1 MPNRLAHE
9 TSPYLLQHAENPVD
23 WYPWGDEALD
33 RARREN
39 KPVLLSIG
47 YAACHWCHVMA
58 HESFENPAIAAQMN
72 ERFVNIKVD
81 REERPDLD
89 SIYMQ
94 AVQAMTGHGGWP
106 MTVFLTPQG
115 EPFFGGTYYPPSDRH
130 GMPGFPRVLQALADA
145 YSTQPDAIQSTTAQL
160 REIYGAAA
168 RAARESGPVNAAVL
182 QRAFREIAR
191 AYDPVH
197 GGFGGAPKFPPSM
210 VLEFLLTYW
219 GRSGDA
225 AALDIARQSFQAMA
239 RGGIYD
245 QLGGGLHRYSVDDR
259 WLVPHFEKML
269 YDNAL
274 FLRLGVHLWQATGD
288 SDIARVCADT
298 VSWLAR
304 EMTAPEGGFLSSL
317 DADSEGHEGTFYVW
331 SADELDQLL
340 GADSA
345 LARAAWGVTAGGNF
359 EGKNI
364 LHQVRDVARL
374 AEESGLPQ
382 AEVAARLE
390 QARAHLHL
398 TRSNRVWPARDDKV
412 LASWNGLMLR
422 ALAEYAR
429 VFEDET
435 ASAAAVRNGRF
446 LLGQLVRDGAVLRS
460 WRQGKVL
467 AVGFLEDQAAVA
479 LAFLELYTLTAD
491 VAWLNAAR
499 SITARAVDRFLDP
512 QLGLLFDTPADH
524 EALVTR
530 PRDVADNA
538 LPSGT
543 SLMAELMHRMGIID
557 DREAWVELSARI
569 VGQVGEGLVTHG
581 QAFGHL
587 LGVAD
592 MVVHGVVEVVVVGAE
607 GHQVRRDLER
617 TVDQTFV
624 PSSITLA
631 VTDSGADDTAL
642 GRGRRAVG
650 GIPMAYVCRR
660 YVCDAPTSDPE
671 VLAVQ
676 LRQALKPSAG
686 TTV

>member
-23 WYPWGDEALD
+23 WYPWGDEALE
-33 RARREN
+33 RARHEN
-39 KPVLLSIG
+39 KPILLSIG

-58 HESFENPAIAAQMN
+58 HESFENPTIAALMN
-72 ERFVNIKVD
+72 DRFVNIKVD

-115 EPFFGGTYYPPSDRH
+115 EPFFGGTYYPPADRH
-130 GMPGFPRVLQALADA
+130 GMPGFPRVLEALADA
-145 YSTQPDAIQSTTAQL
+145 YSTQPDAIMSTTAQL
-160 REIYGAAA
+160 REIYGAASRVA
-168 RAARESGPVNAAVL
+168 HASGPVNATVL

-191 AYDPVH
+191 SYDPVH

-210 VLEFLLTYW
+210 VLEFLLTHW
-219 GRSGDA
+219 SRSGEA
-225 AALDIARQSFQAMA
+225 TALDIVRQSFLAMA

-245 QLGGGLHRYSVDDR
+245 QLGGGIHRYSVDER

-288 SDIARVCADT
+288 NDIRRVCTDT
-298 VSWLAR
+298 VAWLAR
-304 EMTAPEGGFLSSL
+304 EMTAPEGGFYSSL

-331 SADELDQLL
+331 SSDEFDQLL

-364 LHQVRDVARL
+364 LHQAR
-374 AEESGLPQ
+374 GT
-382 AEVAARLE
+382 AEVAAQFGLPAEEVGARLE
-390 QARAHLHL
+390 QARVHLHL

-435 ASAAAVRNGRF
+435 ASALAVRNGRF
-446 LLGQLVRDGAVLRS
+446 LRAELVRDGAVLRS

-491 VAWLNAAR
+491 VEWLQAAR
-499 SITARAVDRFLDP
+499 DIATQAVDRFLDP

-524 EALVTR
+524 EPLVTR
-530 PRDVADNA
+530 PRDFTDNA

-543 SLMAELMHRMGIID
+543 SLKAELLHRLGIID
-557 DREAWVELSARI
+557 DRKDWVELSARI
-569 VGQVGEGLVTHG
+569 VGQIGEGLVRHA

-587 LGVAD
+587 SCVAD
-592 MVVHGVVEVVVVGAE
+592 MVVHGMVEVVVVGAR
-607 GHQVRRDLER
+607 GHPVRRELER
-617 TVDQTFV
+617 SIDRTFV
-624 PSSITLA
+624 PSSITLR
-631 VTDSGADDTAL
+631 VADGEADETAL

-671 VLAVQ
+671 LLMVQ
-676 LRQALKPSAG
+676 LRQALKPLG
-686 TTV
+686 NNTV